1 MSTPCGVRPAPVQ
14 GLQVHEAPV
23 EGNLHMGAKFLPVPK
38 CMAAK
43 QHARGMVDGDIK
55 CAEYK

>member
-1 MSTPCGVRPAPVQ
+1 
-14 GLQVHEAPV
+14 
-23 EGNLHMGAKFLPVPK
+23 MGAKLLPAPK

-43 QHARGMVDGDIK
+43 QHDRGMVDGDIK